1 MILVTL
7 ALDPGV
13 YAFYDAVG
21 QQTDHPAEQVMADAL
36 FKLAGELSIQ
46 ALKKKQIEDCKAQ

>member
-1 MILVTL
+1 MVLITL

-13 YAFYDAVG
+13 YAFYAAVA
-21 QQTDHPAEQVMADAL
+21 QQSQRSPEQVISDAL

-46 ALKKKQIEDCKAQ
+46 ALQKKQIQD

>member
-13 YAFYDAVG
+13 YAFYAAVG
-21 QQTDHPAEQVMADAL
+21 KQSGHAVEQVMADAL
-36 FKLAGELSIQ
+36 YKLAGELSIQ
-46 ALKKKQIEDCKAQ
+46 ALKKKQIEDCKP